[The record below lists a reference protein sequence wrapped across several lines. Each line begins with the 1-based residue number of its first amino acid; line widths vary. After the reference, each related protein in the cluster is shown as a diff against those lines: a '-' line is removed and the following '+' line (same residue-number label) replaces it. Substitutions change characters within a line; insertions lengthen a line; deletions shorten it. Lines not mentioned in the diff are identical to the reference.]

1 MKIYTK
7 KSIEASNGITLI
19 ALVITIIVLLILAG
33 ISISMLS
40 GDNGILQKATT
51 AKTETEK
58 SQEQEV
64 VTLAYNSALAKKVSN
79 GDSTA
84 VTDGD
89 LNIELTNQGAK
100 AKGNNPITVTFDV
113 SKRQYT
119 IDNGIVNFA
128 GIKSDSDVEEDT
140 PQEIT
145 ASTPAGTVVIT
156 PNNWTTLQGKAIS
169 DGNGTAIPLPTGFF
183 YVGGNYNTGL
193 VISDKENDTIDAL
206 GTSMG
211 NQFVWIPVPNEESF
225 IRTDFDDNGN
235 PTNSIWSE
243 TSAEPYG
250 DGYQGEESEFN
261 NMKTQVLKY
270 RGFYLGRYEAGVN
283 STIMRDNPTTD
294 QSVVCK
300 KGVAPY
306 NFIPWGASITDIN
319 SLASCNVCDSS
330 RNVIGTVQTHGAVYL
345 SKKMYENSNSVTST
359 LCYGSQWDA
368 MCRYIGDSQRM
379 PSSTEIGLT
388 GSVRTDISKNIYDLA
403 GNCFEWSMELIKTGY
418 RSIRGGFNLPGPT
431 IRDRYAGYGIEGYN
445 DYFCNAFC
453 FRVAL
458 YVK

>member
-1 MKIYTK
+1 
-7 KSIEASNGITLI
+7 
-19 ALVITIIVLLILAG
+19 
-33 ISISMLS
+33 MLS

-89 LNIELTNQGAK
+89 LNTELTNQGAK

-183 YVGGNYNTGL
+183 YVGGDYNTGL
-193 VISDKENDTIDAL
+193 VISDKENDTMDAS
-206 GTSMG
+206 GISMG
-211 NQFVWIPVPNEESF
+211 NQFVWIPVPNQETL
-225 IRTDFDDNGN
+225 IRTEFDSNGS
-235 PTNSIWSE
+235 PMSVLSSDYSE
-243 TSAEPYG
+243 PFNYTIGEKTYT
-250 DGYQGEESEFN
+250 GYSTEESEYN
-261 NMKTQVLKY
+261 SMRTQVLKY
-270 RGFYLGRYEAGVN
+270 KGFYIGRYESGLN
-283 STIMRDNPTTD
+283 QTTIDTWEDPEEI
-294 QSVVCK
+294 VCK
-300 KGVAPY
+300 KGVRPY
-306 NFIPWGASITDIN
+306 GWAIMPKVEFDNNGVYESSMNIKGIP
-319 SLASCNVCDSS
+319 
-330 RNVIGTVQTHGAVYL
+330 VQL
-345 SKKMYENSNSVTST
+345 SQKMYSHLSSITST
-359 LCYGSQWDA
+359 LSYGCQWDA
-368 MCRYIGDSQRM
+368 MCRYIADSNRE
-379 PSSTEIGLT
+379 PESSQDVNLT
-388 GSVRTDISKNIYDLA
+388 GSTNSDVSKHIYDLA
-403 GNCFEWSMELIKTGY
+403 GNCTEWTMEVGIVELDDGEEIY
-418 RSIRGGFNLPGPT
+418 ERDLCRVCRGGSN
-431 IRDRYAGYGIEGYN
+431 IGYGGGISSRCPSTGMDVYN
-445 DYFCNAFC
+445 YDGDVG
-453 FRVAL
+453 FRVSL
-458 YVK
+458 YIN